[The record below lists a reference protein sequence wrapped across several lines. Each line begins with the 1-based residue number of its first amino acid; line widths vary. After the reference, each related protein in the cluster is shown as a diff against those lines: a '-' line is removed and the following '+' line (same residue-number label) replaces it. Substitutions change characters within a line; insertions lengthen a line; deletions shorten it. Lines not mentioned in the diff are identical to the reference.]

1 MWEVVKDG
9 LMDTSLASG
18 GNLVKTTASG
28 ALQMETIHVECITSL
43 PLICC
48 ELLQKLDMILSVMII
63 TGL

>member
-1 MWEVVKDG
+1 
-9 LMDTSLASG
+9 MDTNLASG

-43 PLICC
+43 LLICC
-48 ELLQKLDMILSVMII
+48 ELPQKLDKILSAMII